1 MIAFFQILQTL
12 SGLLLILLV
21 LLHSPKGDGMA
32 SIGGAAQL
40 FSSQKGVEAGL
51 NRLTGLIS
59 FVFVYV
65 SLVLGYK
72 LTDLTSVIISFIAFG
87 GIIFAVMLLKKIF
100 IKNDN

>member
-12 SGLLLILLV
+12 SGLLLILLI

-51 NRLTGLIS
+51 NKITGIIA
-59 FVFVYV
+59 FIFIYV
-65 SLVLGYK
+65 SLVLGFK
-72 LTDLTSVIISFIAFG
+72 LTDLTAIIGSLIALG
-87 GIIFAVMLLKKIF
+87 GIVFMVSLFKKF
-100 IKNDN
+100 FMREE